1 VASEEPTTSP
11 GPERADFHA
20 QVTGIAALAEPV
32 RRGLYRFVVAQAG
45 PVTRDQAASG
55 MGVARHV
62 AKFHLDKLV
71 EDGLLEVGYSR
82 PPGRSGPGAGRP
94 AKLYRRAQREISVN
108 LPARDY
114 QLAARIFARALGLDG
129 DEAPD
134 SRLLDSARELGLEIG
149 RQARGPQGLLKVLA
163 AYGYEPF
170 ADGARVRLR
179 NCPFHALA
187 RDFQDPVCG
196 MNLAFLDGV
205 REAAG
210 AEGLSA
216 QLDKVEGLCCVTFES
231 RR

>member
-1 VASEEPTTSP
+1 MELDDQLDSVELL
-11 GPERADFHA
+11 G
-20 QVTGIAALAEPV
+20 EPV
-32 RRGLYRFVVAQAG
+32 RRALYL
-45 PVTRDQAASG
+45 
-55 MGVARHV
+55 HV
-62 AKFHLDKLV
+62 AAQPGDVSRDEAAAAVQISRELAAFHLDKLV
-71 EDGLLEVGYSR
+71 TAGLLEPVYR
-82 PPGRSGPGAGRP
+82 RLTGRSGPGAGRP

-114 QLAARIFARALGLDG
+114 QLAARIFARALGLG
-129 DEAPD
+129 GEEAPD

-149 RQARGPQGLLKVLA
+149 REARGPQGLLKMLA

-170 ADGARVRLR
+170 ADGAKVRLR

-196 MNLAFLDGV
+196 MNLAFLGGV

-216 QLDKVEGLCCVTFES
+216 QLDKVEGFCCVSFE
-231 RR
+231 RRR